1 MDLPQELF
9 GIALRCKS
17 VSGTLEDYEFL
28 AALLAYLL
36 PNEDKNS
43 FRDSIFDKRNEKP
56 ADIAMLCLASQKCDN
71 VWTAR
76 DGIDWLLF
84 YLFYRRY
91 GWDDGGNP
99 QSRIQVFSPSIL
111 ERTRWTTREG
121 ELKFKER
128 IVTVST
134 DLINWYESQP
144 LKLFTLKLF
153 NSAIRVARCSPM
165 TRHHMALHA
174 IRWLTLQLES
184 ASSTQTTSMVTRSSV
199 VNNSPFLPADAT
211 PETMYLAVKD
221 LVLLSMTNSVYATRT
236 AVIPLMS
243 RLLLQLSLCSIT
255 RLLDQVIEMFNRQEV
270 KRWEEAEG
278 LLNALGL
285 LIKRAVPL
293 PSSSDEALSN
303 LTLNS
308 TIGPATTMSPE
319 TYETQ
324 VLPQIKLLVFN
335 LFDHDH
341 PSVRIGAVHLYITC
355 LKRCPYP
362 LIEKAL
368 DEIMNE
374 VCINKESDSPIPMED
389 LGPSL
394 STHATESLLSLC
406 QSLLKRAGGVK
417 LPPSTGRLQNNLT
430 QTYLGHTDPNVRMA
444 ACQVYETLIVSAL
457 ENLNRVRYLLKKILE
472 NWPIRQ
478 DILLSPVQ
486 RTITLI
492 NGGKGKAPS
501 QVMVPD
507 QVATWREGRLMIFE
521 RVCHVLIQRH
531 YAVLFNV
538 LVRNPD
544 GDLFSED
551 TANIDGQRL
560 YSPVTLPVRSPTGQ
574 PKRSPQLEPA
584 SSADYRW
591 NPVTD
596 EPAPPSLTRRLSA
609 FPSLENF
616 SVQSKHGGQTRFRGF
631 GGRKNTE
638 ALESILDRLRKS
650 DEQEKAKRSE
660 APRTSVWRSEFAKR
674 FSVVALRQP
683 STKTESLGAL
693 SEVEMSNMTT
703 IFSHILYLSSECL
716 ISEPRELRQCGRT
729 TLSETIRLLRWYNTD
744 MVSEFL
750 TNNLIL
756 QPTLMTYV
764 ALKILRSSLD
774 EFVLYDRLVFCN
786 EDFAPMDVNGC
797 NYPDSRNKHGQVV
810 DLFPNGYFLNVP
822 LIRALFNVSQSASW
836 LRACQHYLTDES
848 IPTFVTL
855 PAFRC
860 IVATLSLAHLLP
872 KFNQAARY
880 TESLKPSSGGEKSEP
895 ILLGIDAASLVE
907 AIRAV
912 TGYIRRFE
920 IVLDDCCRPSTILG
934 EHLRIRSLRPFNLRF
949 NEIGSPKTSPS
960 SRNDILIPFL
970 SYVINHLEV
979 VLFRFLPPTP
989 NPSKPDP
996 LTRKNAGFMLAPM
1009 LNQLITW
1016 PLALLPAGTVDPP
1029 TISSAG
1035 REKKLLAVRK
1045 LLRVIASIVHAL
1057 PVMEANTPKS
1067 LHKAEDIS
1075 SLSVQVEGVISGQLD
1090 LTGTVNAYFT
1100 RLEGMMA
1107 DLTRAWAPTPLCQS
1121 ASWWWFRALCEHM
1134 PRMLQIAPHANP
1146 VSLIRRLLDATG
1158 KLSRGGKPAKQAVR
1172 LLSDRRLVQ
1181 LWSKALAYAKMEAR
1195 KELASKKKGQSLG
1208 YRWPT
1213 VGELLKSVESSRTDS
1228 TGSERRS
1235 SNEKK
1240 RSDFSDENDSVFESP
1255 FDMAQVMNYKNPAFD
1270 YMTDEE
1276 ENFVLEP
1283 AEPDSSSS
1291 EELEMTE
1298 RKQTRARMS
1307 LSRKNRRR
1315 RLTSNSEPK
1324 AQPIE
1329 TPPPFYDIVDL
1340 VKRAWRYCQPVT
1352 VGTLRN
1358 ILSSAELSLIIEEN
1372 DPTKALSSQ
1381 YPQHQP
1387 QRRMSYGRIVRLS

>member
-1 MDLPQELF
+1 MPTACIRVL
-9 GIALRCKS
+9 
-17 VSGTLEDYEFL
+17 
-28 AALLAYLL
+28 
-36 PNEDKNS
+36 
-43 FRDSIFDKRNEKP
+43 
-56 ADIAMLCLASQKCDN
+56 
-71 VWTAR
+71 TAR
-76 DGIDWLLF
+76 DIHTTDTTFNDKASRLIHQE
-84 YLFYRRY
+84 RR
-91 GWDDGGNP
+91 DVDAFDFL
-99 QSRIQVFSPSIL
+99 FSPDSDVSDD
-111 ERTRWTTREG
+111 EKAEA
-121 ELKFKER
+121 KFHC
-128 IVTVST
+128 
-134 DLINWYESQP
+134 
-144 LKLFTLKLF
+144 LF
-153 NSAIRVARCSPM
+153 ARCSPT

-184 ASSTQTTSMVTRSSV
+184 ASSTQTTSVVTRPSV

-221 LVLLSMTNSVYATRT
+221 LMLLTMTNSVYATRT

-243 RLLLQLSLCSIT
+243 RLLLQLSLCSIA

-293 PSSSDEALSN
+293 PLSSEEAPSN

-308 TIGPATTMSPE
+308 TTGPATTMSSE

-374 VCINKESDSPIPMED
+374 VCINKESDSPLPVED

-394 STHATESLLSLC
+394 SAHATESLLSLC
-406 QSLLKRAGGVK
+406 QSLLKILIPVYYSVVILGFPFFPHKRAGGMK

-430 QTYLGHTDPNVRMA
+430 QTYLGHPDPNVRMA
-444 ACQVYETLIVSAL
+444 ACQVYETLTYCQHSL
-457 ENLNRVRYLLKKILE
+457 C
-472 NWPIRQ
+472 P
-478 DILLSPVQ
+478 
-486 RTITLI
+486 LI
-492 NGGKGKAPS
+492 NNCSYQRVGKSQSSAISAKENTGELANKTRHSAES
-501 QVMVPD
+501 STKNHYFDKRRKRKNQVMVPD

-544 GDLFSED
+544 GDLSSED
-551 TANIDGQRL
+551 TANVDGQRL
-560 YSPVTLPVRSPTGQ
+560 YSPVIPPVRSPAGQ
-574 PKRSPQLEPA
+574 PKRSPQLEQ
-584 SSADYRW
+584 SSNADYRW
-591 NPVTD
+591 NPVPD

-609 FPSLENF
+609 LPSLEN
-616 SVQSKHGGQTRFRGF
+616 SLVQSKHSGQTRFRGF
-631 GGRKNTE
+631 GSRKNTE

-650 DEQEKAKRSE
+650 DEHEKAKRSE
-660 APRTSVWRSEFAKR
+660 VARTSVWRSEFAKR

-683 STKTESLGAL
+683 STKTESLSAL

-703 IFSHILYLSSECL
+703 IFSHVLHLSSECL

-729 TLSETIRLLRWYNTD
+729 VSPYASSCYCVFITMVNCVMKWQTALLTDAWESLTLSEVIRLLRWYNTE

-750 TNNLIL
+750 TSNLIL

-786 EDFAPMDVNGC
+786 EDLAPMDVNGF
-797 NYPDSRNKHGQVV
+797 NSPDSRNKQGQVV

-822 LIRALFNVSQSASW
+822 LIRALFNVSQSSSW

-880 TESLKPSSGGEKSEP
+880 TEGLKPSSGGEKSEP
-895 ILLGIDAASLVE
+895 ISLGIDAASLVE
-907 AIRAV
+907 GVRAV

-920 IVLDDCCRPSTILG
+920 IVLDDGCRPSTVLG

-949 NEIGSPKTSPS
+949 NEMGSPKTSHS

-1009 LNQLITW
+1009 LIQLITW

-1057 PVMEANTPKS
+1057 PVMETNAPKS
-1067 LHKAEDIS
+1067 LHKAEDIP
-1075 SLSVQVEGVISGQLD
+1075 SLSVQIEGIISGQLD

-1100 RLEGMMA
+1100 HLEGMMA
-1107 DLTRAWAPTPLCQS
+1107 DLTRAWTPTPLCQS

-1158 KLSRGGKPAKQAVR
+1158 KLSRGGKPVRQATR

-1195 KELASKKKGQSLG
+1195 KELASKKKGKSLG

-1213 VGELLKSVESSRTDS
+1213 VGELLKSVGSSRTDS

-1240 RSDFSDENDSVFESP
+1240 RSDVSEENDSVFESH
-1255 FDMAQVMNYKNPAFD
+1255 FDTTQATNYKNPAFD

-1276 ENFVLEP
+1276 ENFILEP
-1283 AEPDSSSS
+1283 ADPDSSSS

-1358 ILSSAELSLIIEEN
+1358 ILSSAELSLIIEET
-1372 DPTKALSSQ
+1372 DPTKALPSQ
-1381 YPQHQP
+1381 YSHQT
-1387 QRRMSYGRIVRLS
+1387 QRRMSQGRAVRLS